1 MSSVARQ
8 PRLSAIR
15 PDLTRIRAATVRLGS
30 AVARTST
37 RARTAATRGPFTT
50 LGAGTTALALIA
62 LTLGLWQGWVELTAL
77 ALVLLT
83 VLIAAFAWTLRRAAF
98 AAHIDLD
105 THRIPVGDEV
115 LGRVV
120 VRNRGARLAVP
131 DRIELPVGA
140 SRDWYPLP
148 LLARGAEH
156 EQAFAVPGRRR
167 AVVAVARPSP
177 GPAVEQDRGRHRA
190 DGDEQHR
197 EVADAGGEGLALAHG
212 DRVLEHPPLADAGAL
227 HHAALR
233 GDDGREAGGGGLEHP
248 AVVLEGPQA
257 RRRHLLALHLGE
269 PVRRAVGGV
278 QQHPAAVADGVAAPG
293 GEEHL
298 PGDDHAEPARRGV
311 HDRGGVAGE
320 GVAAGQLAVE
330 PLEEAAQRD
339 VLAEGHP
346 LDLVVA
352 VDDAA
357 VRGVD
362 HGGVEEVVGGALDH
376 ADDEGGVELAGQ
388 RRQLLV
394 LPVHLEAALDADHVL
409 GPQDEVDGTVD
420 VLTGGEVALEDLA
433 LVGVG
438 RPRPLG
444 AAALDDGDVEV
455 RDAVGPR
462 GHPGGE
468 REQG

>member
-167 AVVAVARPSP
+167 AVVAV
-177 GPAVEQDRGRHRA
+177 GPVRSRRGDPLGLLRRTQRWTDAETIYVHPRTVHVDLGTA
-190 DGDEQHR
+190 GLLRDIDGIATRDLSSSDVSFH
-197 EVADAGGEGLALAHG
+197 
-212 DRVLEHPPLADAGAL
+212 
-227 HHAALR
+227 ALR
-233 GDDGREAGGGGLEHP
+233 EY
-248 AVVLEGPQA
+248 Q
-257 RRRHLLALHLGE
+257 
-269 PVRRAVGGV
+269 
-278 QQHPAAVADGVAAPG
+278 
-293 GEEHL
+293 
-298 PGDDHAEPARRGV
+298 PGDDRR
-311 HDRGGVAGE
+311 AG
-320 GVAAGQLAVE
+320 
-330 PLEEAAQRD
+330 RI
-339 VLAEGHP
+339 
-346 LDLVVA
+346 
-352 VDDAA
+352 A
-357 VRGVD
+357 VRS
-362 HGGVEEVVGGALDH
+362 
-376 ADDEGGVELAGQ
+376 
-388 RRQLLV
+388 
-394 LPVHLEAALDADHVL
+394 
-409 GPQDEVDGTVD
+409 
-420 VLTGGEVALEDLA
+420 
-433 LVGVG
+433 
-438 RPRPLG
+438 
-444 AAALDDGDVEV
+444 
-455 RDAVGPR
+455 
-462 GHPGGE
+462 
-468 REQG
+468 

>member
-167 AVVAVARPSP
+167 AVVAVGPVRSRRGDPLGLLRRTQRWTDAETIYVHPRTVHVDLGTAGLLRDIDGIATRDLSSSDVSFHALREYQPGDDRRAVHWLTTARTGRLMIRQFEEARRSHLLLLLSLRAADYASADDFETAVSVVGSCGGAALRQGRQLTVMA
-177 GPAVEQDRGRHRA
+177 GPRVLPAPTAPLLLDRLAELGLDPAAAPLAEAVAAAARHA
-190 DGDEQHR
+190 AAASAVILVTGSGIAPAELA
-197 EVADAGGEGLALAHG
+197 VADARLPLGMAGSAL
-212 DRVLEHPPLADAGAL
+212 LCDA
-227 HHAALR
+227 R
-233 GDDGREAGGGGLEHP
+233 
-248 AVVLEGPQA
+248 
-257 RRRHLLALHLGE
+257 
-269 PVRRAVGGV
+269 
-278 QQHPAAVADGVAAPG
+278 
-293 GEEHL
+293 
-298 PGDDHAEPARRGV
+298 
-311 HDRGGVAGE
+311 
-320 GVAAGQLAVE
+320 
-330 PLEEAAQRD
+330 
-339 VLAEGHP
+339 
-346 LDLVVA
+346 
-352 VDDAA
+352 
-357 VRGVD
+357 
-362 HGGVEEVVGGALDH
+362 
-376 ADDEGGVELAGQ
+376 
-388 RRQLLV
+388 
-394 LPVHLEAALDADHVL
+394 
-409 GPQDEVDGTVD
+409 
-420 VLTGGEVALEDLA
+420 
-433 LVGVG
+433 
-438 RPRPLG
+438 RPLG
-444 AAALDDGDVEV
+444 RRSVGRLGVVDLPTLDDL
-455 RDAVGPR
+455 PR
-462 GHPGGE
+462 VLRGLA
-468 REQG
+468 